1 MSHASPNVSLTSQ
14 ADSPP
19 PWHLELASLLQ
30 RFWELEDV
38 PQAHRQAP
46 NDVECERSFA
56 DHGRAEDGRYVVRLP
71 LKQGGLQLLGDS
83 CQSALASLTAL
94 QHQLQRAPEMAVEYT
109 KFMADYLALG
119 HMRPL
124 TSAQLAGSS
133 HPAHYIQ
140 HHSIWQHSDQG
151 QKLRVVFNASHPTSS
166 GCSLNDVLHA
176 GPRLQTA
183 LPHVLLRWRRHR
195 IAFCSDVQMMFRQ
208 IWIDDRDVDLQ
219 RIVWSAD
226 PREPPTHYQLLTVTY
241 GASCSPYLSLRT
253 IQQLCEDE
261 GSRWPDAV
269 PVVMRDRYVDDIL
282 SGADSLDTAR
292 HLRDQ
297 LIGLMQAG
305 GFPLRKWVASTPELL
320 EDLLPDVRLR
330 PAWDQLGAEGLVSE
344 LGVGW
349 DPPVDRL
356 RLTPVVVQR
365 QTTKRTM
372 LAALAS
378 VFDPCGWLAP
388 ITLNAKLLLQ
398 DLWRAHL
405 DWDETVPSSMV
416 RRWMDFVSEL
426 QIDQEGIIRG
436 VDFELKDCEILQD
449 MTSSAKIHCVKRING
464 KNPMSS
470 KDQGQPRYIPTKS
483 VVISFQ
489 GQDLSKCGKD
499 KHEDKCTEKVR
510 CASCNGD
517 HPALA
522 SSCPT
527 IQKERAIQRVIAY

>member
-226 PREPPTHYQLLTVTY
+226 PREPPTHYQ
-241 GASCSPYLSLRT
+241 
-253 IQQLCEDE
+253 
-261 GSRWPDAV
+261 
-269 PVVMRDRYVDDIL
+269 
-282 SGADSLDTAR
+282 
-292 HLRDQ
+292 
-297 LIGLMQAG
+297 
-305 GFPLRKWVASTPELL
+305 
-320 EDLLPDVRLR
+320 
-330 PAWDQLGAEGLVSE
+330 
-344 LGVGW
+344 
-349 DPPVDRL
+349 
-356 RLTPVVVQR
+356 
-365 QTTKRTM
+365 
-372 LAALAS
+372 
-378 VFDPCGWLAP
+378 
-388 ITLNAKLLLQ
+388 
-398 DLWRAHL
+398 
-405 DWDETVPSSMV
+405 
-416 RRWMDFVSEL
+416 
-426 QIDQEGIIRG
+426 
-436 VDFELKDCEILQD
+436 
-449 MTSSAKIHCVKRING
+449 
-464 KNPMSS
+464 
-470 KDQGQPRYIPTKS
+470 
-483 VVISFQ
+483 
-489 GQDLSKCGKD
+489 CGKD